1 MRHVIERIGPRGVG
15 GSGDTVLVLNDKA
28 ANQDEV
34 PYFKYLGYK
43 VDGIEGFVYP
53 KSLPR
58 PLGAVKLMRKY
69 HAGLDDHA
77 NFPESAS
84 ASMGSNGWTYDTNAT
99 DWLGYVYPNTGSMPT
114 IQ

>member
-1 MRHVIERIGPRGVG
+1 MKIASVT
-15 GSGDTVLVLNDKA
+15 SSLA
-28 ANQDEV
+28 ALALLALCTPTMARTNATQTLDMQT
-34 PYFKYLGYK
+34 KGK
-43 VDGIEGFVYP
+43 
-53 KSLPR
+53 R
-58 PLGAVKLMRKY
+58 MRKY

-77 NFPESAS
+77 NFPESAA